1 MTPRVQGGYTTRLY
15 YQPTGMP
22 GSKPVLLLY
31 RRTRGQPAAA
41 ARDLGRFR
49 QAQIGRRNRTYK
61 YARPAPGQDADDYR
75 KSHLIGDDGY
85 EC

>member
-31 RRTRGQPAAA
+31 RRTRANPLPPRAISGAS
-41 ARDLGRFR
+41 
-49 QAQIGRRNRTYK
+49 GRRRSDAATELTNTLGPP
-61 YARPAPGQDADDYR
+61 PAKMPMITGKA
-75 KSHLIGDDGY
+75 I
-85 EC
+85 